1 MDKKVI
7 EKIQGMMALD
17 ADNQN
22 DFIAYDDMD
31 DVKFDFKDMLKPWM
45 VPSISTAPTVALKTL
60 ANFFD
65 MTKPRPRVTPFGEA
79 DKVRAEKAERWLE
92 YHFKKINQRGG
103 KSPIRQMPYHAGKY
117 GRICAQVDYLPYWLP
132 KDKKSWTNEQK
143 QVVREGVYCIV
154 LHSPRNVFYEM
165 GKYGLRAVAS
175 VTNLSPEEVIEHWG
189 VYDDGSKIGKKIQ
202 AAISKIQSMYKDN
215 EELRFIHVDYTD
227 YDKRQVSLFETTGE
241 SIDAFEDMDE
251 TAVKIDI
258 LDTENKLG
266 FLNWVVVE
274 CDSSPLLAPVHKGNL
289 YTYNTVFD
297 TIRKSTI
304 MRRAYPPLTVS
315 TTMDGEGKEVDYT
328 GADPQIKLQN
338 GEQVVPFQPP
348 PLDQAVFSISSEE
361 AARMEQA
368 LGVSKLSGMEAS
380 NVQFSTVNALMDLNA
395 SNAQQ
400 YKGTSEKAL
409 TQIAYKMFK
418 WVEYTKDSVTAFRT
432 KKRTPDQP
440 IGEEIIMSPENVG
453 NADELLI
460 EVELQSKQDKVQ
472 AYNSVTMLK
481 NAGFEIP
488 DSELLEELG
497 YEDPELLSARYKE
510 QVLRAAALKNMLTE
524 LEGQVSL
531 KLKAADL
538 QLQMGMQQA
547 QQQQMQA
554 QQPQDPN
561 AQGAM
566 GQMANPE
573 QGFPSAPQGQGFNG
587 ANGGTP
593 PMMAEPGMTQQVVQ

>member
-1 MDKKVI
+1 MDTKTI
-7 EKIQGMMALD
+7 EKIQAWMSLD
-17 ADNQN
+17 SENQK
-22 DFIAYDDMD
+22 DFAAYDDMD

-65 MTKPRPRVTPFGEA
+65 MTKPRPRVIPFGEA
-79 DKVRAEKAERWLE
+79 DKERAERAERWLE

-103 KSPIRQMPYHAGKY
+103 KSPVRQMPYHAGKY

-132 KDKKSWTNEQK
+132 KNKESWSKEQK
-143 QVVREGVYCIV
+143 QVMREGVYCIE

-189 VYDDGSKIGKKIQ
+189 VYDDGKENGKKIQ
-202 AAISKIQSMYKDN
+202 AAIKKIEKMYEDN
-215 EELRFIHVDYTD
+215 DELRFIHVDYTD
-227 YDKRQVSLFETTGE
+227 YDKRQVSLFEVTGE
-241 SIDAFEDMDE
+241 SIDRFEDMTE
-251 TAVKIDI
+251 ATVDI
-258 LDTENKLG
+258 LDAENKLG

-274 CDSSPLLAPVHKGNL
+274 CDSTPLLAPVHKGNL

-315 TTMDGEGKEVDYT
+315 TSIDGEGHDVDYT
-328 GADPQIKLQN
+328 GADPQIRLKN

-348 PLDQAVFSISSEE
+348 PLDQAVFNISSEE
-361 AARMEQA
+361 SARMEQA

-380 NVQFSTVNALMDLNA
+380 NVQFSTVSALMDLNA

-409 TQIAYKMFK
+409 TQVAYKMFK
-418 WVEYTKDSVTAFRT
+418 WVEYTQDSVTAFRT
-432 KKRTPDQP
+432 KKRTSEQV
-440 IGEEIIMSPENVG
+440 IGEEIIFSPENVG

-460 EVELQSKQDKVQ
+460 EVELSSKQDKVQ
-472 AYNSVTMLK
+472 AANRVTMLK
-481 NAGFEIP
+481 QSGFEIP
-488 DSELLEELG
+488 DAELLEELG
-497 YEDPELLSARYKE
+497 FEDPELLSSRWKE
-510 QVLRAAALKNMLTE
+510 QQLRAAALQNLITKLQ
-524 LEGQVSL
+524 GQVNL
-531 KLKAADL
+531 ELKA
-538 QLQMGMQQA
+538 QEMQIQMQAQQA
-547 QQQQMQA
+547 QQQQQMQA
-554 QQPQDPN
+554 QQPPQDPN
-561 AQGAM
+561 AQGEM
-566 GQMANPE
+566 GQTANPA
-573 QGFPSAPQGQGFNG
+573 QGLPSTPQGQGFDG

-593 PMMAEPGMTQQVVQ
+593 PMMAEPGMTREQR